1 MRGLR
6 NLWPDVRDAESAR
19 VAARQAFQVA
29 AIVAALDA
37 VFGVMALAGVKVGPF
52 DAWILFDGSLF
63 AVVAWRTYRPSKVWS
78 VIGLALMLAEMGY
91 KVAAQPTT
99 VGAISV
105 FLLLGSINGVRGAFA
120 YSRFVSDGVKLFC
133 IYCGQP
139 CETSDAFCLN
149 CGQPVPPQIR
159 SSLGVVDSTPT
170 AEWSKFRRTTVWVI
184 AGLSIVAL
192 ATIAYFTGQTQSPV
206 PTSSASIAPVASA
219 QILDPAKFASS
230 VLTLYCYDKGN
241 KLIGQGSGFVIRRD
255 GVAVTDWHVAKKAF
269 SIVATD
275 GAGRSYTVSRYV
287 NVDPTSDLV
296 LLQLANNDGTELAL
310 PSLAIADSRRVS
322 PGLKIYTISAPNGLS
337 QTLSDGLL
345 SAIRSVDGMQ
355 LLQITAPV
363 SPGSSGGPVLNADGE
378 AIGVIEGLIPS
389 GQQLNFA
396 IPIDAAVRLLNGA
409 PSFVAQGTS
418 RETEQAVQPQE
429 TAAKDFER
437 GRVALGAKNY
447 PVALRIFTT
456 YLKSHP
462 QEGAAAYNAALAYAG
477 LNDGAHAA
485 SYFKIF
491 LTLAPENDPDLDTA
505 KKWIAAFEDSSAAV
519 PERSP
524 QEREDPLSARYRL
537 VGSVSAVN
545 SSLRL
550 TIAKDGAA
558 TGQITIEGVLQ
569 DTAVVGVR
577 DTNGRL
583 TLRLSDAATLTGA
596 FDGQRYAGTI
606 AIPGNA
612 TSEPF
617 EFRVQVKY

>member
-1 MRGLR
+1 M
-6 NLWPDVRDAESAR
+6 
-19 VAARQAFQVA
+19 
-29 AIVAALDA
+29 
-37 VFGVMALAGVKVGPF
+37 
-52 DAWILFDGSLF
+52 
-63 AVVAWRTYRPSKVWS
+63 
-78 VIGLALMLAEMGY
+78 
-91 KVAAQPTT
+91 
-99 VGAISV
+99 
-105 FLLLGSINGVRGAFA
+105 
-120 YSRFVSDGVKLFC
+120 
-133 IYCGQP
+133 
-139 CETSDAFCLN
+139 
-149 CGQPVPPQIR
+149 
-159 SSLGVVDSTPT
+159 
-170 AEWSKFRRTTVWVI
+170 
-184 AGLSIVAL
+184 
-192 ATIAYFTGQTQSPV
+192 
-206 PTSSASIAPVASA
+206 
-219 QILDPAKFASS
+219 
-230 VLTLYCYDKGN
+230 LTLYCYDKGN
-241 KLIGQGSGFVIRRD
+241 KLIGQGSGFVIRTD
-255 GVAVTDWHVAKKAF
+255 GVAVTAWHVAKKAF

-296 LLQLANNDGTELAL
+296 LLQLANKDGTELAL
-310 PSLAIADSRRVS
+310 PSLTAADSRRVS

-378 AIGVIEGLIPS
+378 AIGVIKGLIPS

-418 RETEQAVQPQE
+418 RETEQAAQPQE
-429 TAAKDFER
+429 TAAKEFER
-437 GRVALGAKNY
+437 GRLALGAKNY

-485 SYFKIF
+485 SFFKIF

-505 KKWIAAFEDSSAAV
+505 KKWVAAFEDSSAAV
-519 PERSP
+519 PDSTQRPPADGRTS
-524 QEREDPLSARYRL
+524 QEREDPLSARYQL

-550 TIAKDGAA
+550 TIGKNGAA

-569 DTAVVGVR
+569 NTAVVGVR
-577 DTNGRL
+577 DTNDRL
-583 TLRLSDAATLTGA
+583 TLRLSDAATLTGT

-617 EFRVQVKY
+617 EFRVQAKY